1 MLDPDPNALPSFSA
15 DTITFDTVFTSIGS
29 ATLSFKVYNRSNRP
43 LIINSIELAGGEASF
58 FHLNIDGEA
67 LPYISNVEV
76 APDDSLFVFIAVTI
90 DPNNSNNPVVIRDSI
105 VFNTRGKLQDI
116 KLMAFG
122 QDIHLID
129 GQIIHNTVWENDKP
143 YLIYNSM
150 AVDTGHTLTIQAG
163 TQIFFHRN
171 SSLIVWGTLL
181 VDGTAEEPVIF
192 QNDRLEE
199 FYRIIP
205 GQWGTIYIDPI
216 SRGNRI
222 NHAVISNA
230 IAGIQIGYPSDYLI
244 PELEISN
251 SKIFNVSFA
260 GIYAFGA
267 EINCYNTVIAN
278 SAGPAV
284 ALLRGGDYRFHHC
297 TIINN
302 GVPGASRSMPAV
314 VLSNTF
320 KNSESDVS
328 GDLLRAEFSNSIIYG
343 SYPHEIQLIHNQ
355 TDLFNFRFSHCILKA
370 VQDSLSDISGNFA
383 SVKFNEDP
391 SFVNDSNRY
400 HLDYS
405 LDTLSPAKN
414 SGDVQLLI
422 TYPYLEEDIT
432 GSFRNSDGMPDLGAY
447 ERKED

>member
-43 LIINSIELAGGEASF
+43 LLINSIALAGGETSF
-58 FHLNIDGEA
+58 FRLNIDGEA
-67 LPYISNVEV
+67 LPFISNIEV

-90 DPNNSNNPVVIRDSI
+90 DPTNNNNPVVIRDSI

-116 KLMAFG
+116 KIMAFG
-122 QDIHLID
+122 QDVHLID
-129 GQIIHNTVWENDKP
+129 GRIIHNTIWENDKP

-150 AVDTGHTLTIQAG
+150 AIDTGHSLTIQAG
-163 TQIFFHRN
+163 TQVYFHRN

-181 VDGTAEEPVIF
+181 VEGTWEEPVIF

-222 NHAVISNA
+222 NHAIILNA

-251 SKIFNVSFA
+251 CMIMNASFA
-260 GIYAFGA
+260 GIYAFGS

-284 ALLRGGDYRFHHC
+284 ALLRGGDYRFLHC
-297 TIINN
+297 TIMNN
-302 GVPGASRSMPAV
+302 GVPGTSRSSAAV
-314 VLSNTF
+314 VLSKTLF
-320 KNSESDVS
+320 KW
-328 GDLLRAEFSNSIIYG
+328 R
-343 SYPHEIQLIHNQ
+343 IH
-355 TDLFNFRFSHCILKA
+355 
-370 VQDSLSDISGNFA
+370 
-383 SVKFNEDP
+383 
-391 SFVNDSNRY
+391 
-400 HLDYS
+400 
-405 LDTLSPAKN
+405 
-414 SGDVQLLI
+414 
-422 TYPYLEEDIT
+422 
-432 GSFRNSDGMPDLGAY
+432 
-447 ERKED
+447 